1 MLPEKDMLDLTL
13 VFCDLYLSHAPD
25 KNTGQA
31 LNSNFLVQTKKGAN
45 NSTFIYF
52 SIIKSN

>member
-45 NSTFIYF
+45 NSTFIF
-52 SIIKSN
+52 F